1 MADISYSGYEQSGFN
16 ESSGTADLLAEKA
29 KIPTTDAE
37 LKSQAESQYKDTLD
51 ILDSSLTRQITSMI
65 TSQATDEKLLTEAY
79 NKSVGSMA
87 AKLQKRGL
95 LNGAL
100 PAAQTDALNK
110 HMNEVKEVRAAIYKN
125 QLELPKAHKDLLVT
139 NYDKAIAQRIAANR
153 KTNLPTVSEL
163 LQKVY
168 ELQSSSFSDY
178 VNYLL
183 NSSKK
188 SSGGGRS
195 YRRSSGSSSGS
206 GVGSAGYASAD
217 DFKGDESGI
226 RVDYLEGGR
235 NRRLTNLDKTGT
247 SARLYP
253 NSPAARE
260 YKEYVASKPKG
271 KNLDRKLKDKIK

>member
-79 NKSVGSMA
+79 NKSVSSMA

-110 HMNEVKEVRAAIYKN
+110 HMNEVKDVRAAIYKN

-139 NYDKAIAQRIAANR
+139 DYDKAIAERIAANR

-178 VNYLL
+178 ASYLL

-195 YRRSSGSSSGS
+195 YRRSSGSSRASSAGSGS
-206 GVGSAGYASAD
+206 YVSASDLKGGETGVY
-217 DFKGDESGI
+217 I
-226 RVDYLEGGR
+226 DYRLGG
-235 NRRLTNLDKTGT
+235 
-247 SARLYP
+247 LY
-253 NSPAARE
+253 
-260 YKEYVASKPKG
+260 KVASKLKWNGNAQKRSQNSKG
-271 KNLDRKLKDKIK
+271 KDRIKKTR